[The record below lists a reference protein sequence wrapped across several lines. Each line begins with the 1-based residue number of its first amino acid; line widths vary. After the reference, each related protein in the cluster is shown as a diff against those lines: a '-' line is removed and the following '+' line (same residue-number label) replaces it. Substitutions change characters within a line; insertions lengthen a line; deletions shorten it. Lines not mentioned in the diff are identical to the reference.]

1 MKLVHA
7 NESVQSSTFSTI
19 SCFHQMLFYKFK
31 QLDTHDVLLSVAAST
46 FSKQALSFKG
56 YFKGPIR
63 NYFKVGSYKVAF
75 NFIIFAGA
83 VAECP
88 EWSPNIYSQ
97 ICNTA
102 PCLYNIS
109 RPLGWSGGHNL
120 YLFLTTLSFFIIHI
134 ILILFFINPHYSYPS
149 LSTLGHTVL
158 RGHNNLTFCDVVIL
172 VPVLSKKKHTFKM
185 F

>member
-1 MKLVHA
+1 M
-7 NESVQSSTFSTI
+7 
-19 SCFHQMLFYKFK
+19 
-31 QLDTHDVLLSVAAST
+31 AS
-46 FSKQALSFKG
+46 
-56 YFKGPIR
+56 
-63 NYFKVGSYKVAF
+63 
-75 NFIIFAGA
+75 
-83 VAECP
+83 P

-109 RPLGWSGGHNL
+109 RPLGWSGGHTL

-185 F
+185 FSYPKPSMGILPFKDQCAVLETESFGRR